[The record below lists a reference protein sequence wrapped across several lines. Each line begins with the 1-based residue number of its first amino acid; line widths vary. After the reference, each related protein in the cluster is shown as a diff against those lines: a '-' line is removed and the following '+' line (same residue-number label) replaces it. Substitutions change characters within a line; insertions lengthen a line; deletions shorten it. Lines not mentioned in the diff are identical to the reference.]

1 MLNPA
6 WTTLADKLVGLFAA
20 CPQVEAVALGGSLQ
34 GTAADAMSDIDLYVY
49 TRGDIPLNVRRAIV
63 ERSGGASVANVGLT
77 FWGPGDEWFD
87 AQTGIEVDIVYFDA
101 EWMAEQL
108 ERVIHKY
115 QPAMGYT
122 TCFWYTI
129 SHSQARYDPHGWFAD
144 LQTLSRWPYPEA
156 LRRNIIAFNHP
167 VLRGIIPAYAH
178 QIEKAVKRGDWISV
192 NHRLA
197 ALLASYFDVLFA
209 LNRVLHPG
217 EKRLL
222 PFALKHCSKLPVDL
236 EADIVAVLQ
245 AAAQQTAPQQTAEP
259 QSAAAL
265 PARIALWLDH
275 LDDLLRQEG
284 LDELP
289 LL

>member
-6 WTTLADKLVGLFAA
+6 WTALADKLTALFAA

-34 GTAADAMSDIDLYVY
+34 GASADALSDIDLYVY
-49 TRGDIPLNVRRAIV
+49 TRGDIPLDVRRAIV
-63 ERSGGASVANVGLT
+63 EQSGGAAVANLGLA

-101 EWMAEQL
+101 DWMAEQL
-108 ERVIHKY
+108 ERVIHRR
-115 QPAMGYT
+115 QPALGYT
-122 TCFWYTI
+122 TCFWHTVL
-129 SHSQARYDPHGWFAD
+129 HSQARYDPHGWFAG
-144 LQTLSRWPYPEA
+144 LQALSRSPYPEV
-156 LRRNIIAFNHP
+156 LRRNIIAFNYP
-167 VLRGIIPAYAH
+167 VLRGVIPAYAH

-209 LNRVLHPG
+209 FNRVLHPG

-222 PFALKHCSKLPVDL
+222 PFALAHCPKLPVNF
-236 EADIVAVLQ
+236 EADITAILQ
-245 AAAQQTAPQQTAEP
+245 ASSSPD
-259 QSAAAL
+259 L
-265 PARIALWLDH
+265 PARVALCLDH
-275 LDDLLRQEG
+275 LDDLLQQEAPG
-284 LDELP
+284 ELP